1 MKRAF
6 CLLLP
11 LLLAGCAS
19 LPTLTERPE
28 HYHLYREAR
37 VAPTLEERLSA
48 ADRYLREVPS
58 GPRRLELSRWFR
70 EAEERYYLDAFDRL
84 SRLYAYQRALPSGP
98 HIQEVRTRII
108 ALSARMA
115 RQRQSGLDEK
125 RIDEVRARLADADA
139 SRRAFV
145 AEVKAWAI
153 RLGNI
158 RTFGEPTSELDDE
171 TIFAFRLSPPE
182 GACQGESCRKRWEL
196 DYEVPGDRQ
205 LVDRVAEL
213 EVQLELERGLLVA
226 ARLSGPELWSRLAE
240 ALSLRALPIPTPEQR
255 AEALGRAELLLRAAL
270 EQALPAAECE
280 RPATPPVVLERACR
294 GVRARMIAGAG
305 AQQHDT
311 LEIVRLPP

>member
-1 MKRAF
+1 MKPGF

-19 LPTLTERPE
+19 LPTLTEPPE

-84 SRLYAYQRALPSGP
+84 SRLYAYQRALPNGP
-98 HIQEVRTRII
+98 HIQEVRTRIT

-145 AEVKAWAI
+145 AEVKAWAA
-153 RLGNI
+153 RLGKI

-182 GACQGESCRKRWEL
+182 GACLGESCRKRWEL

-240 ALSLRALPIPTPEQR
+240 ALSLRALPSPTPEQR